1 MSPTKSVLGVSGM
14 CRVDSRYPTQIRA
27 FYFAPLR
34 VLCRVCWV
42 SLRARAWAAVFDY
55 MAVRFFSYARTN
67 KPSTP
72 DTPQSV
78 CLKLLNLKAFI
89 CVGCVSSEPFFVS
102 GWIVN
107 GGAGR

>member
-14 CRVDSRYPTQIRA
+14 CRVDSRYSTQIRA

-42 SLRARAWAAVFDY
+42 SLCARAWAAVFDY

-72 DTPQSV
+72 DTPQAV

-89 CVGCVSSEPFFVS
+89 CVGCVSTKRSFVS